1 MRSQQIMV
9 TVPEVIITIPVMTIH
24 GSYIHMNGKRM
35 TKRKILGCSVTGIL
49 IVIVC
54 LSFSKTSFS
63 KTDSSASSF
72 SMEVIE
78 VNGGYGYQISHNN
91 HITIFQP
98 FIPSVSGKKPFMEK
112 RDAEQVGQLV
122 MKRMKSGESYTVT
135 FADLE
140 SLGIKIK

>member
-1 MRSQQIMV
+1 
-9 TVPEVIITIPVMTIH
+9 
-24 GSYIHMNGKRM
+24 MNGKRM

-49 IVIVC
+49 IVIVCLSSVLLFSSFGSASFLERFILPC

-135 FADLE
+135 LDDLE

>member
-135 FADLE
+135 LDDLE

>member
-1 MRSQQIMV
+1 
-9 TVPEVIITIPVMTIH
+9 
-24 GSYIHMNGKRM
+24 M
-35 TKRKILGCSVTGIL
+35 TKRKILGCSVAGIL
-49 IVIVC
+49 IVIAC
-54 LSFSKTSFS
+54 LPFSKTSFS

-98 FIPSVSGKKPFMEK
+98 FIPSISGKKPFMEK

-122 MKRMKSGESYTVT
+122 MKRMKSGENYTVT
-135 FADLE
+135 LDDLE

>member
-1 MRSQQIMV
+1 
-9 TVPEVIITIPVMTIH
+9 
-24 GSYIHMNGKRM
+24 M
-35 TKRKILGCSVTGIL
+35 TKRKILGYSVAGIL
-49 IVIVC
+49 IVIAC

-63 KTDSSASSF
+63 KTDSSASVSYT
-72 SMEVIE
+72 MEVIE

-98 FIPSVSGKKPFMEK
+98 FIPSISGKKPFMEK

-122 MKRMKSGESYTVT
+122 MKRMKSGENYTVT
-135 FADLE
+135 LDDLE

>member
-1 MRSQQIMV
+1 MILTTLLSKEVHASKRFVSLPADEV
-9 TVPEVIITIPVMTIH
+9 LSLPEAAAAIIMTIH

-35 TKRKILGCSVTGIL
+35 TKRKILGCSVAGIL
-49 IVIVC
+49 IVIAC

-98 FIPSVSGKKPFMEK
+98 FIPSISGKKPFMEK
-112 RDAEQVGQLV
+112 G
-122 MKRMKSGESYTVT
+122 MPNKSDS
-135 FADLE
+135 
-140 SLGIKIK
+140 

>member
-1 MRSQQIMV
+1 
-9 TVPEVIITIPVMTIH
+9 
-24 GSYIHMNGKRM
+24 MNGKRM
-35 TKRKILGCSVTGIL
+35 TKKKILGCSVTGIL
-49 IVIVC
+49 TVIAC
-54 LSFSKTSFS
+54 LSFSKASFS
-63 KTDSSASSF
+63 NTDSSDPSF

-98 FIPSVSGKKPFMEK
+98 FIPCISGKKPFKEK

-122 MKRMKSGESYTVT
+122 MKRMKSGENYTVT
-135 FADLE
+135 LDDLE